1 MCAPATASG
10 EISPRSRSASGNSA
24 VRPDNVNVLP
34 STLLSFQPSSPA
46 SCWGCGWRRPP
57 AHTRGVGWPLRG
69 DPSCHRHLDA
79 LVINCFAGAWRVEG
93 LQEKFLL
100 ENLPLFF
107 PIPPSLQHFIQPPT
121 LIRLSKRSRRHPII
135 HSSTYPS
142 KGYPHTCP
150 AICLPPTLSSTL
162 PTLHSFIHTYLFTC
176 HPSLQSFSLSSL
188 LRYPSIHPSLHSCL
202 VSSSSIL
209 SSLPCLI
216 YPFILS
222 SLPLFVHPFILP
234 SITSLHSFVPTSL
247 HSCFHH
253 PSIHSSIHP
262 TLHYI
267 IPPSIHPSFPPSI
280 CSLVHLF
287 LHYIPSCLCSFMPT
301 SIHSSFHPLPFIHAF
316 TLPSLHSSSFHSFVV
331 PSLSVFLH
339 PFLPPFMYHSRPHLL
354 PFLSSFLLSGKYSAG
369 TS

>member
-216 YPFILS
+216 YPFILP
-222 SLPLFVHPFILP
+222 SLPPFVHWFIFS
-234 SITSLHSFVPTSL
+234 SITSLPASVHSCLPLFIHLFIPFHSFM
-247 HSCFHH
+247 HS
-253 PSIHSSIHP
+253 P
-262 TLHYI
+262 Y
-267 IPPSIHPSFPPSI
+267 
-280 CSLVHLF
+280 
-287 LHYIPSCLCSFMPT
+287 
-301 SIHSSFHPLPFIHAF
+301 LPFIHP
-316 TLPSLHSSSFHSFVV
+316 PSI
-331 PSLSVFLH
+331 P
-339 PFLPPFMYHSRPHLL
+339 
-354 PFLSSFLLSGKYSAG
+354 SSFLPSPYSFILFSLRSCTTHAPICFPSSLPSFYLVNIQQALLECVLHDRHCAARRTPMNEHTQGLELWSPQSGGKRWRSVRLQVVLSPLQ
-369 TS
+369 